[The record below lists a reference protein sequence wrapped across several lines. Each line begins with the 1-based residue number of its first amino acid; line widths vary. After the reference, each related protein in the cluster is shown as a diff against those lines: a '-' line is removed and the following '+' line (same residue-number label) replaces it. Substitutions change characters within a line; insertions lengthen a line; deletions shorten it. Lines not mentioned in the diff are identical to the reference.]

1 MFEVKKNRKFS
12 LEDDFMNLETNDLL
26 LGYIQHLATFMPE
39 KEILYVPVEEVIKE
53 RKKIMFIIGKRSVN
67 TVNYQIAKLVDK
79 GLIKKEILI
88 INNKQVE
95 CYIMPQITKGSYE
108 LINNGLLWYIVQT
121 RNLNSL
127 KIYLYLLNKYK
138 WKSKS
143 GEKYTFTVKEISE
156 ALGYSSDSKTG
167 SITSIINTIL
177 QSMKRE
183 GLLDYKDY
191 IDTQHS
197 LHATT
202 RKKLLFMATSIDQLK
217 NPNGSPTGG
226 T

>member
-108 LINNGLLWYIVQT
+108 LINNDLLWYIVQT

-143 GEKYTFTVKEISE
+143 GEKYTFTLEEIAK
-156 ALGYSSDSKTG
+156 ALGYAE
-167 SITSIINTIL
+167 TSAEHKLSPIINTIL

-183 GLLDYKDY
+183 GLLSYEDY

-197 LHATT
+197 LHATA

-217 NPNGSPTGG
+217 KS
-226 T
+226 

>member
-12 LEDDFMNLETNDLL
+12 LEDAFMNLETNALL

-39 KEILYVPVEEVIKE
+39 KEILYIPVEEVIKE

-108 LINNGLLWYIVQT
+108 LINNDLLWYIVQT

-143 GEKYTFTVKEISE
+143 GEKYTFTLEEIAK
-156 ALGYSSDSKTG
+156 ALGYAE
-167 SITSIINTIL
+167 TSAEHKLSPIINTIYFYYP
-177 QSMKRE
+177 M
-183 GLLDYKDY
+183 
-191 IDTQHS
+191 
-197 LHATT
+197 
-202 RKKLLFMATSIDQLK
+202 
-217 NPNGSPTGG
+217 
-226 T
+226 